1 MRRKRAAMYQRKRM
15 WLGGICLS
23 LSVAVAA
30 CGTGGRTA
38 GSREAPDA
46 QSMQD
51 KEGAQV
57 LSEMTDE
64 QKNWMGGLSEDQRLA
79 DFRSLCEGL
88 RENYPYVKQASRQAG
103 ADLDVL
109 ERTYQ
114 EKVEQCANDDAF
126 FYVLKEF
133 AGEFSYTGHLALWG
147 LRYESELASAREY
160 VKEPG
165 QEKRYQPYVD
175 ALDNPVSRKTYAAM
189 TAYYEEVDRLT

>member
-15 WLGGICLS
+15 WLGSICLS

-64 QKNWMGGLSEDQRLA
+64 QKNWMGGLSEEQRLA

-88 RENYPYVKQASRQAG
+88 RENYPYVKQASRQEG

-147 LRYESELASAREY
+147 LRPR
-160 VKEPG
+160 G
-165 QEKRYQPYVD
+165 
-175 ALDNPVSRKTYAAM
+175 NM
-189 TAYYEEVDRLT
+189 